1 MEILSRLK
9 QIAHT
14 AASAKAVGTWLPLRR
29 LRKARP
35 FKPSAVAVQAY
46 KLVIAEKVAYIDR
59 MPAKYRAQIKEAI
72 WTCVMKGYDEAGLQA
87 ALHEKFGLSKPRA
100 QQIAQSQCNMARAVM
115 QNAVHLEQ
123 GVKEGIW
130 QHEERCTSSAH
141 KAYHGRRYR
150 LARGANFDG
159 KWAWPGSEPQCSCTG
174 IPLGLDE

>member
-9 QIAHT
+9 QMAHS
-14 AASAKAVGTWLPLRR
+14 AASAKTVGTWLPLRR

-35 FKPSAVAVQAY
+35 FRPSAVAVQAY
-46 KLVIAEKVAYIDR
+46 KLVIAEKVGHIER
-59 MPAKYRAQIKEAI
+59 MPSKYRSQVKEAI
-72 WTCVMKGYDEAGLQA
+72 WSCVMKGFDEVELQS
-87 ALHEKFGLSKPRA
+87 ALHEKFGLSKQRA
-100 QQIAQSQCNMARAVM
+100 QQIAQSQCSMARAVM
-115 QNAVHLEQ
+115 QNAENLQQ

-130 QHEERCTSSAH
+130 QHQEKCLSAGH

-159 KWAWPGSEPQCSCTG
+159 KWTWPGSEPQCSCTG